1 LTAAY
6 PVAQAISRASV
17 SVSCDN
23 RVEVCDKTGFTVES
37 LCGIG
42 AKGRIYL
49 NLRGLIVVANIFRI
63 AKIALMFGAGVSVL
77 AQTSSAQNGEIEN
90 VAASGFHQYLSSVR
104 AKAIGE
110 GVRPATI
117 DRAFAAITY
126 NQRVVN
132 LDRSQPE
139 TDPNKPIPDF
149 APYKRKH
156 VDAARIGR
164 GRLKYTE
171 LRPMLERIERETGVP
186 EEMMIAIYG
195 HETNYGTVTG
205 NFNAPEALA
214 SLAYEGRRRALFEA
228 ELIAVLK
235 MIDRGVPQYTI
246 TGSWAGALGK
256 PQFLPSVY
264 LRLAKD
270 GDGDGY
276 ADIWTSEVD
285 AMTSIANYFVN
296 AGWRRGEE
304 WGLAVNVPASL
315 NRQAIASKTTSP
327 RCQRVF
333 ARHSGWKTIEEWQRL
348 GVTAQRGYWPN
359 GKMMA
364 ALIEPDG
371 AGSTAYLLGGNYRVI
386 LDYNCSNFYAL
397 SVGLLADEIRN

>member
-1 LTAAY
+1 VTSYRKRLIKLGATFVLAISAL
-6 PVAQAISRASV
+6 AQA
-17 SVSCDN
+17 
-23 RVEVCDKTGFTVES
+23 G
-37 LCGIG
+37 
-42 AKGRIYL
+42 
-49 NLRGLIVVANIFRI
+49 
-63 AKIALMFGAGVSVL
+63 
-77 AQTSSAQNGEIEN
+77 SAQNTGNTSFRE
-90 VAASGFHQYLSSVR
+90 YLDQVRVR
-104 AKAIGE
+104 AIAD
-110 GVRPATI
+110 GVRPETAS
-117 DRAFAAITY
+117 RVLSAIQY
-126 NQRVVN
+126 NEKVVR

-149 APYKRKH
+149 APYRIKH
-156 VDAARIGR
+156 VDAARITGGR
-164 GRLKYTE
+164 AKYTQ
-171 LRPMLERIERETGVP
+171 LRPMLQRIENETGVP

-195 HETNYGTVTG
+195 NETFYGKITG

-214 SLAYEGRRRALFEA
+214 SLAYEGRRRPLFEG

-235 MIDRGVPQYTI
+235 MIDKGVPQYAI

-264 LRLAKD
+264 LRLARD

-276 ADIWTSEVD
+276 ADIWNNEVD

-304 WGLAVNVPASL
+304 WGFAVNVPQSL
-315 NRQAIASKTTSP
+315 NRQAIQSKSVSP

-333 ARHSGWKTIEEWQRL
+333 ARHSQYKTIAEWKRL
-348 GVTAQRGYWPN
+348 GIAPQRGYWP
-359 GKMMA
+359 KDTMMA

-371 AGSTAYLLGGNYRVI
+371 AGKTGYLLGSNYRVI

-397 SVGLLADEIRN
+397 SVGLLSDEIRN